1 METPRKVLV
10 VGSGPITI
18 AEAAEFDYSGSQA
31 LKALREE
38 GVEAVLVNS
47 NVATIQTSPG
57 MAPKVYLGPV
67 TAWFV
72 ERVIEKERPDGIML
86 GFGGQTAL
94 SVGVE
99 LWDRGVLQRYGV
111 KVLGT
116 PVEGIRK
123 ALSRSLFRA
132 AMSRAGIPMPPS
144 RPATSPGEALE
155 AAEEIGYPVIVRVSF
170 NLGGGGSFIAWS
182 RGELERWI
190 ERAFAQAGVREVLVE
205 KYLHHWKEVEFEVVR
220 DYRGNAAAIACM
232 ENVDPMGV
240 HTGDSVVVAPC
251 QTLDNREWYDTRWT
265 SLRVAEEIQLVG
277 EANVQLALDP
287 GGGGTHYV
295 IETNPRMSRSSAL
308 ASKATGYPLAYIAA
322 KLALG
327 YTLCELL
334 NTVTGRTTACFEPSL
349 DYVVVKVPRWD
360 LEKFDGAID
369 RLDSEMK
376 SVGEVMAIGRS
387 FIEALL
393 KAMRMVGADRL
404 GVFGEYY
411 AGDEPLEA
419 VMERLSVRKPYWPFH
434 AAKALRLGASVEEI
448 HRATGIDRFFL
459 MQLEDA
465 VRLAE
470 EIRGGGL
477 TPERLAEAKRLGIS
491 DEEVAFLSGGDW
503 RGVMAERESLG
514 LRPLTRRIDTV
525 AGEVDAETN
534 YLYLTYNAW
543 EDEFRGGQARRILIL
558 GAGGFRIGV
567 SVEFD
572 WSVVEYLRE
581 ARRLGYDPVVLNFN
595 PETVSTDWD
604 VAGNLYFDEVRPE
617 TVREVA
623 RVTGAEGVAA
633 FLAGQLGN
641 SVARRLEEAG
651 LRLIGGRGDS
661 IDLAERKWGLN
672 KLLERAGV
680 ELPPWSVARGPGDAE
695 RLLREV
701 GLPAI
706 VRPAYIIGGSR
717 VRIAWSLEELVEA
730 VREAVAASLTGEAI
744 VARYIEGVEVD
755 VDAVSDGRGLAMV
768 AMRHVEEAGVHSG
781 DSTMVL
787 PSGLPGWALRRLED
801 LAWAVVEETGY
812 RGPFNFQ
819 AIIAGGSVYLVEVN
833 LRASRSMPF
842 ASKATRFNLAAAA
855 AQATLAGGLGFEG
868 ILILEPP
875 EGRYAV
881 KSPQFSWQR
890 LKGAYPGLG
899 PEMRSTGE
907 SAYIGRGLHEALIM
921 SWLGVKGN
929 RLPRPGELVLVYTP
943 TGRGAGELA
952 EAARLLGG
960 AGYEVATLEGQPE
973 ELSWLPQLGYR
984 EAVRLVRER
993 RAGLLATTGY
1003 APERDYEL
1011 RRAAADMNVPL
1022 VLNHRLARLLAEAIA
1037 RVDPLSVDPE
1047 PLQPYTAP
1055 GALEPLSGRGL
1066 FP

>member
-1 METPRKVLV
+1 METPGKVLV

-47 NVATIQTSPG
+47 NVATIQTSHG
-57 MAPKVYLGPV
+57 MASRVYLGPV
-67 TAWFV
+67 TSWFV
-72 ERVIEKERPDGIML
+72 EKVIEEERPDGIML

-94 SVGVE
+94 SIGVD
-99 LWDRGVLQRYGV
+99 LWDREVLQKYGV

-132 AMSRAGIPMPPS
+132 AMTRAGIPMPPS
-144 RPATSPGEALE
+144 RPAGSPGEALE

-190 ERAFAQAGVREVLVE
+190 ERAFAQAGVSEVLVE

-220 DYRGNAAAIACM
+220 DYKGNAAAIACM

-240 HTGDSVVVAPC
+240 HTGDSIVVAPC
-251 QTLDNREWYDTRWT
+251 QTMDNREWYDTRWT

-287 GGGGTHYV
+287 KGSATHYV

-327 YTLCELL
+327 YTLCELV
-334 NTVTGRTTACFEPSL
+334 NTVTGKTTACFEPSL

-393 KAMRMVGADRL
+393 KATRMVGVDKV

-411 AGDEPLEA
+411 IGEESLEN
-419 VMERLSVRKPYWPFH
+419 VMKRLGERKPYWPLH
-434 AAKALRLGASVEEI
+434 AAKALKLGASVDKI
-448 HRATGIDRFFL
+448 HEATGIDKFFL

-470 EIRGGGL
+470 ELRREGL
-477 TPERLAEAKRLGIS
+477 SPERLAEAKLVGLS
-491 DEEVAFLSGGDW
+491 DEEIAFLTGGDW
-503 RGVMAERESLG
+503 KEVMREREEHG
-514 LRPLTRRIDTV
+514 LRPHTRRIDTV
-525 AGEVDAETN
+525 AGEVDAESN

-543 EDEFRGGQARRILIL
+543 EDEFHGGPARRILIL

-581 ARRLGYDPVVLNFN
+581 ARRLGYDPVILNFN

-617 TVREVA
+617 TVKEVA
-623 RVTGAEGVAA
+623 SITGAEGVAA
-633 FLAGQLGN
+633 FMAGQLGN
-641 SVARRLEEAG
+641 TVAKRLEEAG

-661 IDLAERKWGLN
+661 IDLAERKSGLN
-672 KLLERAGV
+672 RLLERAGV
-680 ELPPWSVARGPGDAE
+680 ELPPWTVARSHGEAE
-695 RLLREV
+695 RILREV

-730 VREAVAASLTGEAI
+730 VREAVSASLTGEAI
-744 VARYIEGVEVD
+744 VAKYIEGVEVD
-755 VDAVSDGRGLAMV
+755 VDAVTDGRGLAM
-768 AMRHVEEAGVHSG
+768 AILEHVEEAGVHSG
-781 DSTMVL
+781 DSTMIL
-787 PSGLPGWALRRLED
+787 PPRLPGWATKRLED

-812 RGPFNFQ
+812 KGPFNFQ
-819 AIIAGGSVYLVEVN
+819 AIIAGGRVYLVEVN

-842 ASKATRFNLAAAA
+842 TSKATRFNLAAAA
-855 AQATLAGGLGFEG
+855 AHATLKGSLGIQG
-868 ILILEPP
+868 TLLLNPP
-875 EGRYAV
+875 EGVYAV

-907 SAYIGRGLHEALIM
+907 SAYIGRSLHEALLM
-921 SWLGVKGN
+921 SWLGAKGN
-929 RLPRPGELVLVYTP
+929 RLPRPGEKVLVYTP
-943 TGRGAGELA
+943 TGRGADLLG
-952 EAARLLGG
+952 EAAKLLER
-960 AGYEVATLEGQPE
+960 AGYEAVTLKGQPD
-973 ELSWLPQLGYR
+973 ELGWLPSLGYE
-984 EAVRLVRER
+984 EAVNEVKER
-993 RAGLLATTGY
+993 RVGLLVTTGY
-1003 APERDYEL
+1003 APEKDYSL

-1022 VLNHRLARLLAEAIA
+1022 VLNHRLARILAEAIT
-1037 RVDPLSVDPE
+1037 RVDPASVKPE
-1047 PLQPYTAP
+1047 PLKPYTTP
-1055 GALEPLSGRGL
+1055 TALEALKEKA
-1066 FP
+1066 